1 MNTNHHNDD
10 ARDIPVF
17 ESNKLIRF
25 MFTAVFVSAVFIIP
39 PVATIQFFMV

>member
-17 ESNKLIRF
+17 ESNILIRF
-25 MFTAVFVSAVFIIP
+25 MFTAVFVAAVFIIP